1 MSMIAA
7 MTIAEIRTTFGS
19 RDDAEACAARL
30 VEGRFAA
37 CVQVEGPIQ
46 STYRWRAAVERAEE
60 YRCTCKT
67 SIDRAEACLEAIRHG
82 HPYEMPE
89 LMFAEVFATPD
100 YAAWVQSSVEGA

>member
-1 MSMIAA
+1 
-7 MTIAEIRTTFGS
+7 MTIVEIRTTFGA

-37 CVQVEGPIQ
+37 CVQVEGPFQ

-67 SIDRAEACLEAIRHG
+67 SLGRAAACLAAIRHS
-82 HPYEMPE
+82 HPYETPE
-89 LMFAEVFATPD
+89 LLFAEVSAAPD
-100 YAAWVQSSVEGA
+100 YAAWVQASVEEA